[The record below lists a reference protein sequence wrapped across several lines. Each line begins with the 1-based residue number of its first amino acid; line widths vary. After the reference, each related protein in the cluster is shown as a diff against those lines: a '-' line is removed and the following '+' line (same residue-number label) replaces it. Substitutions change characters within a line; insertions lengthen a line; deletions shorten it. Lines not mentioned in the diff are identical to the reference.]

1 MAQKAEV
8 KGSWPGSS
16 AGKGLLTEGPRTPTA
31 ELREGWQRLEVAFPC
46 RVGARPKAARLP
58 GAKFGRVPS
67 SKCLA
72 FPENYRGSHTRSLG
86 SCSKNSALEAAR
98 PGQAGFCPG
107 GTDRTAW

>member
-58 GAKFGRVPS
+58 WGQVRQGPELKVPGFS
-67 SKCLA
+67 GKLSRIPHPLA
-72 FPENYRGSHTRSLG
+72 GLM
-86 SCSKNSALEAAR
+86 L
-98 PGQAGFCPG
+98 
-107 GTDRTAW
+107 

>member
-31 ELREGWQRLEVAFPC
+31 ELREAWQRLEVAFPC

-58 GAKFGRVPS
+58 WDQVQQGPELKVPGFFGKLSRIPHP
-67 SKCLA
+67 LA
-72 FPENYRGSHTRSLG
+72 GLM
-86 SCSKNSALEAAR
+86 L
-98 PGQAGFCPG
+98 
-107 GTDRTAW
+107 